1 MKVILSFLFITVT
14 TVGGL
19 AQGAISISGRLFD
32 MDTHDGL
39 PFVSVALVAVGEE
52 EILNGT
58 VTDEEGRFTLKTN
71 RRGNFIISYSYLGYE
86 TVKTPILIGQ
96 KNNIYDIGKV
106 FLKELTTQLQ
116 EITVTAER
124 ATVDASLSRKSFDM
138 DDQVAQMGGSVA
150 DAMRALPGISIDQEG
165 KVLLRGSDQVAILI
179 DGQQSAMTGFGNQRG
194 LNNIPAANIER
205 IEIIN
210 NPSAKYDA
218 GGMAGIIN
226 IIYKKE
232 RQVGFNGSVGFTYGV
247 GELTT
252 RKSDL
257 PTELGRYNVNSKYIP
272 NLSLNYRSGKVNSY
286 VQAEVIRQRKLPN
299 NEFTT
304 RRYFD
309 GRNIIS
315 QVPENRTQTHSVIRG
330 GVDYE
335 LNPRNTLRFSTIFD
349 YESHVDTAQVPYIS
363 LNDDQRS
370 RYWHWREEEVTGF
383 LSLRMDYQHRFQ
395 EAGHQ
400 LNFAAQYSRGWEDES
415 YFLNDSSAL
424 RQANDMTHIIATE
437 HTTYFTG
444 DYVKPLRSGRL
455 ELGARVQFRTIPV
468 TYEINRGPQSVIYLG
483 LGEWSDWGE
492 NIWAGYFNYILEKQ
506 SFDIEGGL
514 RIEQTDVFYD
524 IAPEN
529 TYYPENDAYD
539 YFEVYP
545 NVRFTFKLSP
555 LNNLSL
561 FYNRRVDRPGE
572 PQLRIF
578 PKYDDPELLKVGNPY
593 LRPQFTQTF
602 ELAYKRIWDLG
613 SVFFSTYHRIID
625 DPFTRV
631 YSIDIAE
638 PNYDIINKIYQNVGS
653 GSNTGIEVLL
663 DQNIGNFLKL
673 SASINWYNNVVDAA
687 QGILLFPTERP
698 FTIDKTTNQTW
709 ELKINNQITLP
720 NAWNIQLSG
729 IYMAPKNIPQ
739 GRQLARSS
747 IDLGVK
753 KGVLDKRGEI
763 LFAFSDIFNGFGIRQ
778 EITDQNFTAVYQ
790 NFFETQVLRLGF
802 LYKWNGR

>member
-1 MKVILSFLFITVT
+1 MKTTFSLFFIMII

-19 AQGAISISGRLFD
+19 TQVDISVSGRLFD

-39 PFVSVALVAVGEE
+39 AFVSVALQATGEE
-52 EILNGT
+52 GILNGT

-71 RRGNFIISYSYLGYE
+71 RRGNFIISCTYLGYE
-86 TVKTPILIGQ
+86 TVETPILIGQ
-96 KNNIYDIGKV
+96 KNDVYDIGKV
-106 FLKELTTQLQ
+106 FLKALSTQLQ
-116 EITVTAER
+116 EVTVTAER
-124 ATVDASLSRKSFDM
+124 ATVDAALSRKSFDM

-218 GGMAGIIN
+218 AGMAGIIN

-232 RQVGFNGSVGFTYGV
+232 RQIGFNGSVGFTYGL

-286 VQAEVIRQRKLPN
+286 LQAEVIRQQKLPN

-315 QVPENRTQTHSVIRG
+315 QVPENRTQTHSVIKG

-335 LNPRNTLRFSTIFD
+335 LNRRNTLRFSTIFD
-349 YESHVDTAQVPYIS
+349 YESHVDTAQVPYIN
-363 LNDDQRS
+363 LNDEQRS

-383 LSLRMDYQHRFQ
+383 LSFRMDYQHRFQ

-400 LNFAAQYSRGWEDES
+400 LNFAGQYSRGWEDES

-444 DYVKPLRSGRL
+444 DYIKPLRNGRL
-455 ELGARVQFRTIPV
+455 ELGAKVQFRTIPV
-468 TYEINRGPQSVIYLG
+468 SYEINRGPQSVIYLG

-492 NIWAGYFNYILEKQ
+492 NIWAGYLNYILEKQ
-506 SFDIEGGL
+506 RFDIEGGL
-514 RIEQTDVFYD
+514 RVEQTDVFYD

-555 LNNLSL
+555 LHNLSL

-613 SVFFSTYHRIID
+613 SLFFSTYHRIID

-631 YSIDIAE
+631 YSIDISE

-653 GSNTGIEVLL
+653 GSNTGIEILL
-663 DQNIGNFLKL
+663 DQNFDDFLKL
-673 SASINWYNNVVDAA
+673 SASINWYDNVVDAA
-687 QGILLFPTERP
+687 QGLLLFPTERS
-698 FTIDKTTNQTW
+698 FSIDKTSNQTW

-747 IDLGVK
+747 IDVGVK
-753 KGVLDKRGEI
+753 KGIFDNKGEI

-778 EITDQNFTAVYQ
+778 EISGQNFTAVYQ

-802 LYKWNGR
+802 LYKWIGR